1 MGTLT
6 RDRLVSALLVQPSS
20 KHLNHLIWAAQA
32 AEPPGSPRQATDT
45 AEAPPHMSNST
56 NKSQRAHL
64 ALLRQPQTASL
75 AYFYRKS
82 TFSEDLVE
90 DPRSQTSG
98 NHVSQSG
105 RTTVRRGADTSQTLP
120 DTLSKRL
127 WLRPGCLAA
136 CAGLAQR
143 WIAIPSPARAR
154 ARQTHV

>member
-1 MGTLT
+1 MVE
-6 RDRLVSALLVQPSS
+6 LVHLVQ
-20 KHLNHLIWAAQA
+20 LIRAAQA

-64 ALLRQPQTASL
+64 APLRQPQTASL
-75 AYFYRKS
+75 AYFQGKS
-82 TFSEDLVE
+82 TFSKDLVGN
-90 DPRSQTSG
+90 PGSQTSG

-105 RTTVRRGADTSQTLP
+105 RTTARRGADTSQTLP

-143 WIAIPSPARAR
+143 CIAMSSPARAR
-154 ARQTHV
+154 ARQTHVWGWGVPPPFVNG